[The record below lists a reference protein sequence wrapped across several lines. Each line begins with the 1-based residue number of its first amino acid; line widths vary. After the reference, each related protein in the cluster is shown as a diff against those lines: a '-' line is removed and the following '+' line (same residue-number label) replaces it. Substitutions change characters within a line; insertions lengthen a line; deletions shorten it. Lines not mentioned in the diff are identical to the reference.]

1 MDSSRIPDDEHLL
14 LRAATR
20 NGWISADVVLEAR
33 ELQDKLVALGLRPKP
48 LGEILMERGFITEAQ
63 KLELERTVANVKASF
78 RIPGFKL
85 LEKLGGGST
94 GMVYKARQL
103 GLDRVVAIKILAK
116 WLAEDEAFVRRF
128 MKEARIAGR
137 LNHRNIVQGFDAGE
151 AGGSWYFAM
160 EYCPGPTLLQLL
172 QRGGTLDETRAIS
185 IVRQIASALEHAQ
198 TQGLVHRDV
207 KPDNIIIAEG
217 GIAKLLD
224 LGLAKDIRRTSGST
238 ERGST
243 LGTPNYISP
252 EQAKGVEDVDIRSD
266 LYSLGAT
273 FYHAVTGVR
282 PFEGPNA
289 TVIMLKHV
297 SERPV
302 PPTQHAPALHPDTER
317 VILKLMAKSP
327 LDRHQSPTALIADLD
342 AIGTGRSGA
351 RPASTRSPRNMFRRR
366 G

>member
-1 MDSSRIPDDEHLL
+1 MDPSSLPDDEQLL

-20 NGWISADVVLEAR
+20 NGWISAECVAEAR
-33 ELQDKLVALGLRPKP
+33 ELQDKLVMLGLRPKP
-48 LGEILMERGFITEAQ
+48 MGEILMERGFITEEQ
-63 KLELERTVANVKASF
+63 KAELERTVANVKASF

-94 GMVYKARQL
+94 GTVYKARQL
-103 GLDRVVAIKILAK
+103 GLDRVVAIKILAR
-116 WLAEDEAFVRRF
+116 WLAEDEAYVRRF

-137 LNHRNIVQGFDAGE
+137 LNHANIVQGFDAGE
-151 AGGSWYFAM
+151 AAGAWYFAM
-160 EYCPGPTLLQLL
+160 EYCPGPTLLKLL
-172 QRGGTLDETRAIS
+172 QRGGALDEARAIA
-185 IVRQIASALEHAQ
+185 IVRQIASALEHANA
-198 TQGLVHRDV
+198 QGLVHRDV

-217 GIAKLLD
+217 GVAKLLD
-224 LGLAKDIRRTSGST
+224 LGLAKDNRRTSGST

-252 EQAKGVEDVDIRSD
+252 EQAKGAEDIDVRSD

-289 TVIMLKHV
+289 TVVMLKHV

-302 PPTQHAPALHPDTER
+302 PPSRHVPSLQADTER
-317 VILKLMAKSP
+317 IILKLLAKAP
-327 LDRHQSPTALIADLD
+327 VDRYQTPSALIADLD
-342 AIGTGRSGA
+342 AIGTGRPGA
-351 RPASTRSPRNMFRRR
+351 RPPRGSSAARRR
-366 G
+366 A